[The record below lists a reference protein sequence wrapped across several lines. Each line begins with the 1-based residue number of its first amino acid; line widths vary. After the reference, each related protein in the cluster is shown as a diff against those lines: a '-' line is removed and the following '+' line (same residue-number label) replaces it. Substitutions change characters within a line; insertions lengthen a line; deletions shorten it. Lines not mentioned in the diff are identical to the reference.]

1 MSFSQLSLEAC
12 GGNLPLYIYFQRCV
26 NCYSTPAPLVGMAGI
41 WIRPKKI
48 VAFLQIIF
56 VVVLEAI
63 NSLKEYLNAS
73 QITRT
78 IYA

>member
-1 MSFSQLSLEAC
+1 MTHPYKFISRGTSIATVHL
-12 GGNLPLYIYFQRCV
+12 LYLYERVKFR
-26 NCYSTPAPLVGMAGI
+26 SAL
-41 WIRPKKI
+41 KKI
-48 VAFLQIIF
+48 AAFLQIIF